1 MNLFTVILKVP
12 VEAGIINKQTL
23 RSAYLRGAFVSE
35 RPDGKPMGQLPE
47 LSQENIIYL
56 RRQVISIM
64 MEKLRNPKNVKTIS
78 LIVAAIFVIGCF
90 TLAMSAG
97 GFGSGVASAAASES
111 AVGVVNYQVLVS
123 QSPKLEQVRSEMEKA
138 IAETRREFD
147 SKSQDLNDDDKERYY
162 KQLQERLG
170 NKEKDLMDPLLNEIN
185 EVIKKIADKK
195 GLKVVVDKSTV
206 VYGGTDIT
214 DEVAKALQNPK
225 K

>member
-1 MNLFTVILKVP
+1 
-12 VEAGIINKQTL
+12 
-23 RSAYLRGAFVSE
+23 
-35 RPDGKPMGQLPE
+35 
-47 LSQENIIYL
+47 
-56 RRQVISIM
+56 M

-97 GFGSGVASAAASES
+97 GFGSSVASAAASES
-111 AVGVVNYQVLVS
+111 AIGVVDYQVLVS
-123 QSPKLEQVRSEMEKA
+123 RSPRLDQIRSDMQKA

-147 SKSQDLNDDDKERYY
+147 NNIKNMNDEEKERYY
-162 KQLQERLG
+162 KQMQERLAT
-170 NKEKDLMDPLLNEIN
+170 KEKDLMEPLLKDIN
-185 EVIKKIADKK
+185 DTIKKIADKK

-214 DEVAKALQNPK
+214 DEVAKALLNPK

>member
-1 MNLFTVILKVP
+1 
-12 VEAGIINKQTL
+12 
-23 RSAYLRGAFVSE
+23 
-35 RPDGKPMGQLPE
+35 
-47 LSQENIIYL
+47 
-56 RRQVISIM
+56 M

-97 GFGSGVASAAASES
+97 GFGSSVASAAASES
-111 AVGVVNYQVLVS
+111 AIGVVNYQVLVS
-123 QSPKLEQVRSEMEKA
+123 QSPRLNQVREDMQKA
-138 IAETRREFD
+138 ISDTRMEFD
-147 SKSQDLNDDDKERYY
+147 AKSRDMNDEEKERYY

-170 NKEKDLMDPLLNEIN
+170 NKEKELMDPLLDEIN
-185 EVIKKIADKK
+185 ATIKKVADKK

-214 DEVAKALQNPK
+214 DEVAKALQTAAK

>member
-1 MNLFTVILKVP
+1 
-12 VEAGIINKQTL
+12 
-23 RSAYLRGAFVSE
+23 
-35 RPDGKPMGQLPE
+35 
-47 LSQENIIYL
+47 
-56 RRQVISIM
+56 
-64 MEKLRNPKNVKTIS
+64 
-78 LIVAAIFVIGCF
+78 
-90 TLAMSAG
+90 
-97 GFGSGVASAAASES
+97 VASAAASES

-123 QSPKLEQVRSEMEKA
+123 QSPKLEQVRSEMQQA

-185 EVIKKIADKK
+185 EVIKKIAEKK

>member
-1 MNLFTVILKVP
+1 
-12 VEAGIINKQTL
+12 
-23 RSAYLRGAFVSE
+23 
-35 RPDGKPMGQLPE
+35 
-47 LSQENIIYL
+47 
-56 RRQVISIM
+56 M

-97 GFGSGVASAAASES
+97 GFGSSVASAAASES
-111 AVGVVNYQVLVS
+111 AIGVVNYQALVS
-123 QSPKLEQVRSEMEKA
+123 GSPRLDQIRSDMESA

-147 SKSQDLNDDDKERYY
+147 NNSKNMNDEEKERYY
-162 KQLQERLG
+162 KQLQERLA
-170 NKEKDLMDPLLNEIN
+170 NKEKDLMDPLLKEIN
-185 EVIKKIADKK
+185 DTIKKVADKK

-214 DEVAKALQNPK
+214 DEVAKAMQNPK